1 MTVPERPAPR
11 AAPPL
16 AATLTALALLAVLA
30 SGAGHPAR
38 AQQGAQQ
45 GQQGTP
51 DPEAMRRTQE
61 ERDRRAQNLKQ
72 VEEAL
77 AASAGN
83 RAALEAE
90 IASIGSDRAKL
101 SAALLDAGRQ
111 AQATEDRLNRLE
123 ERLRSLTESDAA
135 IRKSLEGRRAVIAE
149 ILAAL
154 QRMGRRP
161 PPAVLVRPEDV
172 LAAIRTSMLLGA
184 VVPELRGEAE
194 TLAGDLAELV
204 RVRGLIAADRES
216 LRKDLTGW
224 AAERQRIDALIA
236 ARRSRQVQVEAD
248 LTAERQKSAELGSQA
263 KTLKDLVDRMEGEL
277 SSARRAAD
285 EVRAA
290 AERQQRA
297 IQEKFAAAAARD
309 PARLTPKVKFAEAR
323 GDLPRP
329 VSGTLLRGFNQPDGQ
344 GGTTRGIS
352 LRTRTKAVVSSPAD
366 GWVSFAGPFRSYG
379 RLLIINAGD
388 GYYLLLA
395 GMDQINVEVGQFVL
409 AGEPVAVMGEGSGSP
424 ASASPSVTQAASQRD
439 DDRGDPVLYVE
450 FRKDGGSIDPEPWWA
465 RSSSEKVRG

>member
-1 MTVPERPAPR
+1 MRAPVSADPRPTTRTAKP
-11 AAPPL
+11 AAL
-16 AATLTALALLAVLA
+16 LMALACLAGGLA
-30 SGAGHPAR
+30 LPAR
-38 AQQGAQQ
+38 AQT
-45 GQQGTP
+45 TP

-61 ERDRRAQNLKQ
+61 ERDRRAQSLKQ
-72 VEEAL
+72 IEEAL
-77 AASAGN
+77 AASSGN
-83 RAALEAE
+83 RAALESE
-90 IASIGSDRAKL
+90 ISAIGSDRTKL

-111 AQATEDRLNRLE
+111 AQATEDRMNRLE
-123 ERLRSLTESDAA
+123 ERLRALTDSDAA
-135 IRKSLEGRRAVIAE
+135 IRKSLEARRAVIAE

-172 LAAIRTSMLLGA
+172 LAAIRTSMMLGA
-184 VVPELRGEAE
+184 VVPELRGEAD
-194 TLAGDLAELV
+194 TLAGDLTELV
-204 RVRGLIAADRES
+204 RVRGLIAADREA
-216 LRKDLTGW
+216 LKKDLAGW
-224 AAERQRIDALIA
+224 AAERQRLDALIA
-236 ARRSRQVQVEAD
+236 ARRSRQAEVETS
-248 LTAERQKSAELGSQA
+248 LTAERQKSAELGAQA
-263 KTLKDLVDRMEGEL
+263 KSLKDLVERMESEL

-285 EVRAA
+285 AVRAA
-290 AERQQRA
+290 AEREQRA
-297 IQEKFAAAAARD
+297 IQDKFAAASARD
-309 PARLTPKVKFAEAR
+309 PARLAPKVKFTEAR

-329 VSGTLLRGFNQPDGQ
+329 VSGTLVRGFNQPDGQ

-352 LRTRTKAVVSSPAD
+352 LRTRARAVVSSPAD

-424 ASASPSVTQAASQRD
+424 ASTPANVTQAASQKD
-439 DDRGDPVLYVE
+439 DDRIDPVLYVE